1 VIPKAPQRYQ
11 ADSPLGGGGRGAGP
25 VVGPCA
31 LEYSSQQVA
40 DLVGVTRRT
49 LRHYHAIG
57 LLPESNRGHN
67 GYRTYDGGHVLR
79 LLRIKRLTLLGLSLE
94 EVAEV
99 MGDPVSARSGRI
111 LAELDR
117 ALADQMA
124 EIRAQRRVIAEM
136 RQIQSPVDPLPE
148 FADRLE
154 AWRRLGRLDA
164 AEAQRLLTELVT
176 SCDSEVSPALLARL
190 DEIMADPEAERLAE
204 LGNRLADLTDDAS
217 EQAVDDLALDYG
229 RALVDL
235 YDEFSA
241 GRTNAVW
248 AVPQVPE
255 RLIQALAPKSLR
267 PKQHDVLRRATTV
280 LAAHLRR

>member
-1 VIPKAPQRYQ
+1 MIPKATQRYQ
-11 ADSPLGGGGRGAGP
+11 ADCPMGGGLRGAGP
-25 VVGPCA
+25 AGGAGA
-31 LEYSSQQVA
+31 LQYSSQQVA

-57 LLPESNRGHN
+57 LLPESNRSLN

-94 EVAEV
+94 QVAEL
-99 MGDPVSARSGRI
+99 MSDPVSTRSGRI

-124 EIRAQRRVIAEM
+124 QIRAQRRVIAEL
-136 RQIQSPVDPLPE
+136 RQVQSPIDPLPE

-176 SCDSEVSPALLARL
+176 SSDGEVSSDLEARL
-190 DEIMADPEAERLAE
+190 DEIMADPEAERLAD
-204 LGNRLADLTDDAS
+204 LGNRLADLADDAS
-217 EQAVDDLALDYG
+217 DQAVDDLALDYG
-229 RALVDL
+229 RALVEF
-235 YDEFSA
+235 YDEFSTGLA
-241 GRTNAVW
+241 NAVW

-255 RLIQALAPKSLR
+255 RLVQALAPKSLR